1 VRSSSSLCPRLDR
14 LRVRELPGGL
24 RLAEARSPL
33 ARMRGLAWLDALPED
48 YALLF
53 RRCRSVHTFGMRFPI
68 DVIFLD
74 RQGTVVR
81 VARGVARRR
90 QESERGAR
98 SVVETLGG
106 QADRFIAAGLEDAV
120 GAL

>member
-1 VRSSSSLCPRLDR
+1 MRSSPSPCPRLDR
-14 LRVRELPGGL
+14 LRGGDLPGGL

-53 RRCRSVHTFGMRFPI
+53 RRCHSVHTYGMRFAL

-74 RQGTVVR
+74 PRGTVVR
-81 VARGVARRR
+81 VARDVPRRR
-90 QESERGAR
+90 HVSERGAR
-98 SVVETLGG
+98 SVVETRAGV
-106 QADRFIAAGLEDAV
+106 ADRFIAAGLEDAV
-120 GAL
+120 RG

>member
-1 VRSSSSLCPRLDR
+1 
-14 LRVRELPGGL
+14 
-24 RLAEARSPL
+24 
-33 ARMRGLAWLDALPED
+33 MRGLAWLDALPED